1 MRISLAPSGRDEAIA
16 ALEKR
21 WAASDLMGRVWR
33 KDPTV
38 WSQQPQPEIDNR
50 LGWLDLPTTASRHFP
65 EIDRLAD
72 IAIAEGIRHVVL
84 CGMGGSSLAPE
95 VFSNTHPAAADHPIL
110 IVCDSTHPDALS
122 AITASID
129 IAKTWFV
136 ISSKSGT
143 TLETLS
149 FMRYF
154 WKAASESLSSPS
166 DHFIAVTDPDST
178 LAHIASER
186 EFRSM
191 FLADPNVGGRYSAL
205 SAFGLVP
212 AGLIGCDIRALVSAG
227 AAAASLC
234 GPETPLM
241 LNPGFTIGA
250 TMAVAAGSGQDKVR
264 FVGAGVGV
272 HVGAWVEQLIAES
285 TGKDGRGIVPIDGGP
300 PRIAADDE
308 IVVSLGSRTVGESA
322 EEFDVVIEFE
332 DAADVGAVMFLL
344 ELATAVAGEII
355 GINPFNQPDVQRAKT
370 LAIEAMEA
378 GTDEAIPSLSIR
390 SPDISVQLTELL
402 APPRPSYVAIQAFLA
417 PSNDTT
423 TALRAL
429 RNIVTSRTGAATTIG
444 YGPRF
449 LHSTGQLHKG
459 GQVNMGEPH
468 GARFIQVVDTPTR
481 DIEVPEAGFSFGRLI
496 TAQAS
501 GDLTALTDIGRRV
514 VSIDLGEDPV
524 AGLIGLAN
532 AARIAGT

>member
-1 MRISLAPSGRDEAIA
+1 MRISLSPSGRDEAIA
-16 ALEKR
+16 ALAKR
-21 WAASDLMGRVWR
+21 WETSDLMGRVWR

-38 WSQQPQPEIDNR
+38 WSQLPQPEIDNR
-50 LGWLDLPTTASRHFP
+50 LGWLDLPTTSSRHFV

-72 IAIAEGIRHVVL
+72 IATAEGVKHVVL

-95 VFSNTHPAAADHPIL
+95 VFSKTHPTSADHPSL
-110 IVCDSTHPDALS
+110 IVCDSTHPDALA
-122 AITASID
+122 AITASIN
-129 IAKTWFV
+129 ISRTWFV

-154 WKAASESLSSPS
+154 WKAASESVSSPG

-178 LAHIASER
+178 LANIASER
-186 EFRSM
+186 EFRSV

-212 AGLIGCDIRALVSAG
+212 AGLIGCDIRALVSEGG
-227 AAAASLC
+227 AAAALC
-234 GPETPLM
+234 GPGTPLM

-250 TMAVAAGSGQDKVR
+250 TMATAAGQGADKVR
-264 FVGAGVGV
+264 FVGAGVGI

-285 TGKDGRGIVPIDGGP
+285 TGKDGRGIVPVDGGP
-300 PRIAADDE
+300 SRFPAPDE
-308 IVVSLGSRTVGESA
+308 IDISLGSNAIGEPP
-322 EEFDVVIEFE
+322 EDFDVVIGFE
-332 DAADVGAVMFLL
+332 AAADVGAVMFIL
-344 ELATAVAGEII
+344 EFATAVAGEMM

-378 GTDEAIPSLSIR
+378 ESDEAIVSHSIR
-390 SPDISVQLTELL
+390 DPELGVKFAELL

-417 PSNDTT
+417 PSPDTD
-423 TALRAL
+423 TALRSL
-429 RNIVTSRTGAATTIG
+429 QRIVTNRSGAATTIG

-459 GQVNMGEPH
+459 GPK
-468 GARFIQVVDTPTR
+468 GARFIQVVDTPSH
-481 DIEVPEAGFSFGRLI
+481 DIDVPEAGFGFGSLI
-496 TAQAS
+496 TAQAR
-501 GDLTALTDIGRRV
+501 GDLAALIDIGGRV
-514 VSIDLGEDPV
+514 LSINLGEDPL

-532 AARIAGT
+532 TARVAGT